1 VDVEAPQ
8 PPPVATAMMI
18 QQWRWM
24 TFMHW
29 SYAPEV
35 IQPLLP
41 AGLSVQTF
49 DDAAWVGL
57 LPFLMDGVRLPRA
70 PALPWLSRFP
80 ETNLRTYVRAP
91 DGGTGIFFLS
101 LDAARLPAV
110 AAARAGLALPYSRS
124 DMAVDRDGDVAA
136 YRGRRRVPGPVG
148 AGYRV
153 RARFGERYRDSE
165 LTPLDHFLTARHRL
179 YTVLLGRLVAV
190 HAQHPPW
197 PLRHAHLLELRQ
209 DVVQAAGLPAPGDPP
224 VVHASNGVTVRIG
237 LPCLVPVRGR
247 PR

>member
-8 PPPVATAMMI
+8 PPPVTTAMMI

-24 TFMHW
+24 TFMHRP
-29 SYAPEV
+29 YAPEV

-49 DDAAWVGL
+49 DGAAWMG
-57 LPFLMDGVRLPRA
+57 
-70 PALPWLSRFP
+70 
-80 ETNLRTYVRAP
+80 
-91 DGGTGIFFLS
+91 
-101 LDAARLPAV
+101 
-110 AAARAGLALPYSRS
+110 
-124 DMAVDRDGDVAA
+124 
-136 YRGRRRVPGPVG
+136 
-148 AGYRV
+148 
-153 RARFGERYRDSE
+153 
-165 LTPLDHFLTARHRL
+165 
-179 YTVLLGRLVAV
+179 LVAV

-237 LPCLVPVRGR
+237 LPCLVPVRRR